1 VPTERG
7 DSSAGGTE
15 TTLVRTRIIGLAVW
29 ASVLAI
35 VLFGVPLALAVYQY
49 AMQSERGELERVANA
64 VSFTVASDVYD
75 GERIEEISGPGLI
88 KVAVYDQHGNQLGG
102 MAPKGESEV
111 ADALGGG
118 VGSGKVNGDLVVA
131 VPVTHDDDVIGAVRA
146 SAPESA
152 VMQRVVLIWA
162 GMAALAA
169 LAVAAAW
176 LVGRRQA
183 RRLALPLEDLAVAAR
198 RLGEGD
204 FSVRTRR
211 GGIPEIDSVGSAL
224 NGTAGRLDDLL
235 AREQAFSA
243 DASHQLRT
251 PLAGLRLR
259 LEAVLERPDDELR
272 AAIAASLV
280 DADRLETTIDELLAL
295 ARNKRAAQTAPI
307 DLGAL
312 LAEMSPEWCARLA
325 LQGRDL
331 ELKIDSGAQNPS
343 ASTAAVRQILGVL
356 IDNATIHGTGTV
368 TVAVRESSD
377 AVAIDVCDEGAGVS
391 GPENVLFAQR
401 ADERNGHGIGLPLAR
416 RLAEADDGRLELTQ
430 RTPPVFTL
438 LLPSAVAEDPVV
450 EPESGA
456 SRRATAASEPR
467 RRWSVGRVP
476 SDSRAPGA

>member
-1 VPTERG
+1 
-7 DSSAGGTE
+7 
-15 TTLVRTRIIGLAVW
+15 
-29 ASVLAI
+29 
-35 VLFGVPLALAVYQY
+35 
-49 AMQSERGELERVANA
+49 
-64 VSFTVASDVYD
+64 
-75 GERIEEISGPGLI
+75 
-88 KVAVYDQHGNQLGG
+88 
-102 MAPKGESEV
+102 
-111 ADALGGG
+111 
-118 VGSGKVNGDLVVA
+118 
-131 VPVTHDDDVIGAVRA
+131 
-146 SAPESA
+146 
-152 VMQRVVLIWA
+152 
-162 GMAALAA
+162 

-204 FSVRTRR
+204 FSVRTRK
-211 GGIPEIDSVGSAL
+211 GGIPEIDSVGTAL

-259 LEAVLERPDDELR
+259 LEAVLERPDHELR

-312 LAEMSPEWCARLA
+312 LDEMSPEWCARLA

-356 IDNATIHGTGTV
+356 IDNATIHGSGTV

-391 GPENVLFAQR
+391 EPENVLFTRR
-401 ADERNGHGIGLPLAR
+401 ADERNGHGIGLTLAR
-416 RLAEADDGRLELTQ
+416 RLAEADNGRLELTQ

-438 LLPSAVAEDPVV
+438 LLPSAAVEDPVV
-450 EPESGA
+450 QPVPDSP
-456 SRRATAASEPR
+456 RATRTSEPR
-467 RRWSVGRVP
+467 RRWPAGRVP
-476 SDSRAPGA
+476 TDSRAPGA

>member
-7 DSSAGGTE
+7 DSGAGGTE

-35 VLFGVPLALAVYQY
+35 GLFGVPLAVAVHQY
-49 AMQSERGELERVANA
+49 AMQAERTELERVANA
-64 VSFTVASDVYD
+64 VSFTVASDVFD
-75 GERIEEISGPGLI
+75 GERIEDISGPGLI
-88 KVAVYDQHGNQLGG
+88 KLAVYDERGGQLGG
-102 MAPKGESEV
+102 APPA
-111 ADALGGG
+111 ADDPQLAQALMGG
-118 VGSGKVNGDLVVA
+118 VGSGTDAKGDLVVA
-131 VPVTHDDDVIGAVRA
+131 VPVTHDEDVIGVVRA
-146 SAPESA
+146 SAPSSA
-152 VMQRVVLIWA
+152 VLQKVALVWA

-204 FSVRTRR
+204 FSVRTRH
-211 GGIPEIDSVGSAL
+211 GGIPEIDSVGAAL

-259 LEAVLERPDDELR
+259 LEAVLERPDHELR

-295 ARNKRAAQTAPI
+295 ARDERAGRAAPI
-307 DLGAL
+307 DLGVL
-312 LAEMSPEWCARLA
+312 LGEMSPEWCGRLA
-325 LQGRDL
+325 LQDRGL
-331 ELKIDSGAQNPS
+331 ELTIDPGAPDPC

-356 IDNATIHGTGTV
+356 IDNATMHGSGTV
-368 TVAVRESSD
+368 TVAVRESAG
-377 AVAIDVCDEGAGVS
+377 AVAIDVADEGAGL
-391 GPENVLFAQR
+391 GEPGNVLFTRR

-416 RLAEADDGRLELTQ
+416 RLAEADNGRLELT
-430 RTPPVFTL
+430 RRAPPVFTL
-438 LLPSAVAEDPVV
+438 LLPSTLAGEPVV
-450 EPESGA
+450 QPLPGF
-456 SRRATAASEPR
+456 AT
-467 RRWSVGRVP
+467 
-476 SDSRAPGA
+476 SDHD

>member
-1 VPTERG
+1 M
-7 DSSAGGTE
+7 
-15 TTLVRTRIIGLAVW
+15 RTRIIGLAVS

-35 VLFGVPLALAVYQY
+35 VLFGVPLAVAVHQY
-49 AMQSERGELERVANA
+49 AMQAERSELERVANA

-75 GERIEEISGPGLI
+75 GERVEEISGPGLI
-88 KVAVYDQHGNQLGG
+88 KVAVYDQHGTQLGG
-102 MAPKGESEV
+102 AGPTAGEPQV
-111 ADALGGG
+111 AEALGGG
-118 VGSGKVNGDLVVA
+118 VGSGKDNGDLVVA

-146 SAPESA
+146 SAPASA
-152 VMQRVVLIWA
+152 VMQSVMLVWG

-204 FSVRTRR
+204 FSVRTRQ

-259 LEAVLERPDDELR
+259 LEAVLERPDHELR

-280 DADRLETTIDELLAL
+280 DADRLDTTIDELLAL
-295 ARNKRAAQTAPI
+295 ARNKRAARATSI

-325 LQGRDL
+325 LQGRSL
-331 ELKIDSGAQNPS
+331 ELKIDSGAQNAS

-356 IDNATIHGTGTV
+356 IDNATIHGSGTV

-377 AVAIDVCDEGAGVS
+377 AVAIDVGDEGAGVCE
-391 GPENVLFAQR
+391 PENVLFTRR

-416 RLAEADDGRLELTQ
+416 RLAEADNGRLELTQ

-450 EPESGA
+450 QPVPGF
-456 SRRATAASEPR
+456 AT
-467 RRWSVGRVP
+467 
-476 SDSRAPGA
+476 SDRD